1 MACGMPML
9 QPIIRP
15 PVGAGATTMKRALLI
30 LAAAALALAGASDR
44 TSAKERKQR
53 AEPSVMDVKRSLF
66 SDSESRIFDFGSL
79 RPDCTIPIAD
89 IRIVKAAEHGDVRF
103 EEVKTVATA
112 NKSPLQKRCFGKP
125 VDVVRMYYKA
135 NADFVGKDRIVVDM
149 DSKLGSIWRIA
160 FTIDIR

>member
-1 MACGMPML
+1 
-9 QPIIRP
+9 
-15 PVGAGATTMKRALLI
+15 MKRVLLI

-53 AEPSVMDVKRSLF
+53 VEAAVTEVKRSLF
-66 SDSESRIFDFGSL
+66 SGSESHIYDFGSL
-79 RPDCTIPIAD
+79 RADCTIPVAD

-112 NKSPLQKRCFGKP
+112 NKSPLQKRCYGKP
-125 VDVVRMYYKA
+125 VDAVRMYYKA

-149 DSKLGSIWRIA
+149 DSKLGSIWRVT
-160 FTIDIR
+160 FTVDVR